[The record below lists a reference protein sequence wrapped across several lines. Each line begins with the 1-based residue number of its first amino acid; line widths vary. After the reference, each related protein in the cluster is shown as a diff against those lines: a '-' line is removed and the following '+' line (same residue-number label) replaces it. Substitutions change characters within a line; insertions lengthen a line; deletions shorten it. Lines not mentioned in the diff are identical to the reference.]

1 MFEQNNY
8 EENIKLFKKV
18 LSTEANELLSNEELA
33 VVYIGRS
40 TCPYC
45 RKFSKTLSGLAN
57 KIATPIYYVE
67 SDNFSDEGISSF
79 REQYNIVT
87 VPGLIISKNGK
98 IEVRCDSSTSEE
110 EILDMLK

>member
-1 MFEQNNY
+1 MFEQDNY

-18 LSTEANELLSNEELA
+18 LSTEADKLLSVEELA

-45 RKFSKTLSGLAN
+45 RKFAKTLNGLAN
-57 KIATPIYYVE
+57 KITTPIYYVE
-67 SDNFSDEGISSF
+67 SDNFSDEEINSF

-87 VPGLIISKNGK
+87 VPGLIISKNRE
-98 IEVRCDSSTSEE
+98 IEIRCDSSTSEE
-110 EILDMLK
+110 EILYMLQ